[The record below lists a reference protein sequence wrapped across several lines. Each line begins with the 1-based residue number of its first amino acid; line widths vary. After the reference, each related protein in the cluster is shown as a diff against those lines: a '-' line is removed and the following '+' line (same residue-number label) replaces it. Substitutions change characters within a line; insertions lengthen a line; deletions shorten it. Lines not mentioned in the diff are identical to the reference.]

1 MIKCESYPN
10 HHLCRHFNSCEFWI
24 PTNST
29 YTSLLKEINFELKH
43 LRELKQRKVYYFEVL
58 SEIVDLKYSRTLCIK
73 GKLVPVP
80 KLNTL
85 NEYIT
90 KPEDVIVGLNF
101 NVISQEIK
109 DTEYIIRELR
119 KKEQNILKILKKR
132 ADRYD

>member
-10 HHLCRHFNSCEFWI
+10 HHLCRHFNTCEFWI
-24 PTNST
+24 PINST
-29 YTSLLKEINFELKH
+29 YSSLLKDINFELKH
-43 LRELKQRKVYYFEVL
+43 LEELKQRKVYYFEVL
-58 SEIVDLKYSRTLCIK
+58 SEIVDFKYSRTLCIK

-80 KLNTL
+80 KINAL

-90 KPEDVIVGLNF
+90 KPEDVIVDLNF
-101 NVISQEIK
+101 NVITQEIK

-119 KKEQNILKILKKR
+119 RKEQNILKILKKR